1 MKTQFEALAK
11 TESILLGIAELHCNY
26 VSGVFEDG
34 SLLYPKQCFDYR
46 IIIARAGNY

>member
-11 TESILLGIAELHCNY
+11 TESILLLHCNY
-26 VSGVFEDG
+26 VSGFFEDG

-46 IIIARAGNY
+46 IIITRAGNY